1 MGKLKKLSLGA
12 VPAAVLS
19 GSLVLGSLGGAGAS
33 SHREA
38 PLITED
44 PVADIT
50 DVYAFV
56 SPDRPDTV
64 TLAMNV
70 IPFEAPAGG
79 PNFYKFGDDVL
90 YEIHI
95 DNDGD
100 SEADI
105 TYEFRFNTTVQNPAT
120 FLYNTG
126 PIDSLDDPDWN
137 IRQKYTVS
145 KQYGNQRAVVAE
157 DLSTP
162 PDNVGVRSTPNYEAL
177 AQAAIHPLP
186 DGGQV
191 FAGQRD
197 DPFFVDLG
205 SIFDLGG
212 LRPLNQAHLLPLPTE
227 PGRDYVAGY
236 NVHTIAV
243 QVPIDQLLSGTEKV
257 LGVWATTSRR
267 MVRVLPNI
275 DETTVPAHHGPWV
288 QVARLGMP
296 LVNEVVI
303 PVGLKDKFN
312 GAQPKDDVANFGT
325 TILDPEL
332 GRLIPVLYPGV
343 TVPTEVDLGLGLG
356 GREDLVAIFATGI
369 PGLNQPMPLRAPG
382 EMIRVNTSIK
392 PTGTEHPLGL
402 LGGDTQGFP
411 NGRRLGDDVTDIEL
425 QAVAGATPFTPDF
438 AGNNIITDGVDHND
452 LPFLESFPY
461 LASPRDGYTD
471 GGQVTG
477 PIAVAK

>member
-1 MGKLKKLSLGA
+1 MGKLKKLSLGMA
-12 VPAAVLS
+12 PVAVLS
-19 GSLVLGSLGGAGAS
+19 GSLVLGSLVEAGAS

-44 PVADIT
+44 PVADLT

-90 YEIHI
+90 YEMHI

-105 TYEFRFNTTVQNPAT
+105 TYEFRFQTTVQNPAT

-145 KQYGNQRAVVAE
+145 KQFGHQRAVVAE

-162 PDNVGVRSTPNYEAL
+162 PDNIGVRSTPNYDAL
-177 AQAAIHPLP
+177 AQAAVHPLP
-186 DGGQV
+186 DGGFV

-212 LRPLNQAHLLPLPTE
+212 LRPLNPAHVIPLPAE

-243 QVPIDQLLSGTEKV
+243 QVPIDQLLSGSEQV

-267 MVRVLPNI
+267 QVRVLPNI
-275 DETTVPAHHGPWV
+275 DETSVQGHHGPWV

-312 GAQPKDDVANFGT
+312 GSQPKDDVANFGT
-325 TILDPEL
+325 TVLDPEL

-343 TVPTEVDLGLGLG
+343 TVPTDVDLGLGLG
-356 GREDLVAIFATGI
+356 GREDLVTIFATGI

-382 EMIRVNTSIK
+382 EMIRLNTSIK

-411 NGRRLGDDVTDIEL
+411 NGRRLADDVTDIEL
-425 QAVAGATPFTPDF
+425 RAVAGATPFTPDF
-438 AGNNIITDGVDHND
+438 AGNSIITDGVDGND
-452 LPFLESFPY
+452 LPFLSSFPY
-461 LASPRDGYTD
+461 LAAPRDGYTY
-471 GGQVTG
+471 GGEVAG
-477 PIAVAK
+477 PIAVAQ

>member
-1 MGKLKKLSLGA
+1 MGKLRRIALGT
-12 VPAAVLS
+12 VPVAVLS
-19 GSLVLGSLGGAGAS
+19 SSLVLGSLGPGDAS

-70 IPFEAPAGG
+70 IPFESPAGG

-90 YEIHI
+90 YRLNI
-95 DNDGD
+95 DNNGD

-105 TYEFRFNTTVQNPAT
+105 AYEFRFTTTVVNPGT

-145 KQYGNQRAVVAE
+145 KEVAGQRYVVVE
-157 DLSTP
+157 DVPTP
-162 PDNVGVRSTPNYEAL
+162 PDNIGVRSTPSYAAL
-177 AQAAIHPLP
+177 AEAAVQPLP
-186 DGGQV
+186 DGGWV

-212 LRPLNQAHLLPLPTE
+212 LRPLNPAHVIPLDAE

-243 QVPIDQLLSGTEKV
+243 QVPIDQLLAGSNPT
-257 LGVWATTSRR
+257 LGIWATTSRR
-267 MVRVLPNI
+267 AVRVLS
-275 DETTVPAHHGPWV
+275 DHDSPAPSHKGPWI

-303 PVGLKDKFN
+303 PLGLKDTFN
-312 GAQPKDDVANFGT
+312 SSQPVDDVANFGGAV
-325 TILDPEL
+325 LDPEL

-343 TVPTEVDLGLGLG
+343 TVPTDVDLGLGLG
-356 GREDLVAIFATGI
+356 GREDLVTIFATGI
-369 PGLNQPMPLRAPG
+369 PGLNQPEGFSAPG
-382 EMIRVNTSIK
+382 EMIRLNTSIK
-392 PTGTEHPLGL
+392 PTGTEHRLGL

-411 NGRRLGDDVTDIEL
+411 NGRRLGDDVADIEL
-425 QAVAGATPFTPDF
+425 LAVAGATPFTPDF
-438 AGNNIITDGVDHND
+438 AGNSFITDGVDGND
-452 LPFLESFPY
+452 LPFLPAFPY
-461 LASPRDGYTD
+461 LPHPRDGYTD
-471 GGQVTG
+471 GG
-477 PIAVAK
+477 AVAPTAP